1 MRGSSRVLATPSKYL
16 ALAVYLVFLAFP
28 LLWLISTAFKS
39 PQEMALIEPTIIPE
53 HPTLDNFRLAFEQQP
68 LARALLN
75 TLIIAGVSALV
86 TVLLSIPAAY
96 VMARYRSVV
105 SRMTALWV
113 LLSQMFPFILVII
126 PLFLLLRDAG
136 LYDTQI
142 GLIIVYVVWSMPFAL
157 WMLRSYVVGIPVE
170 LEEAAAM
177 DGAGKLRTLKDIVA
191 PLLVPGVV
199 AAALFA
205 FVSAWNEFLFALV
218 LLRTPEL
225 QTISLTLVK
234 FIGAEG
240 VARLGPLAAAA
251 LVATIPSL
259 VFFAII
265 QRRLV
270 GGMLGGAVK
279 S

>member
-1 MRGSSRVLATPSKYL
+1 MRMFRSVATPAKYL
-16 ALAVYLVFLAFP
+16 ALAAYLVFLAFP
-28 LLWLISTAFKS
+28 LLWLLSTAFKS
-39 PQEMALIEPTIIPE
+39 PQEMALIDPTIIPAD
-53 HPTLDNFRLAFEQQP
+53 PTLDNFRLAFDQQP

-75 TLIIAGVSALV
+75 TVVISGVSALV
-86 TVLLSIPAAY
+86 TVLLSIPAGY
-96 VMARYRSVV
+96 VMARYRSVL
-105 SRMTALWV
+105 SKMTMLWV

-136 LYDTQI
+136 LYDTQL

-177 DGAGKLRTLKDIVA
+177 DGAGKARTLVSIIA
-191 PLLVPGVV
+191 PLLVPGIV
-199 AAALFA
+199 ASALFA

-240 VARLGPLAAAA
+240 VARLGPLAAASI
-251 LVATIPSL
+251 VATIPSL

-270 GGMLGGAVK
+270 GGLLGGAVK

>member
-1 MRGSSRVLATPSKYL
+1 MRVLRSLSTPGKYV
-16 ALAVYLVFLAFP
+16 ALIAYLVFLAFP
-28 LLWLISTAFKS
+28 LLWLLSTALKT
-39 PQEMALIEPTIIPE
+39 PPEIARIEPTIIPE
-53 HPTLDNFRLAFEQQP
+53 NPTLENFRVAFEQQP
-68 LARALLN
+68 IARALLN
-75 TLIIAGVSALV
+75 TVVVAGTSALI
-86 TVLLSIPAAY
+86 TVVLSIPAAY
-96 VMARYRSVV
+96 VMARYRSAV
-105 SRMTALWV
+105 SRLTMLWV
-113 LLSQMFPFILVII
+113 LLSQLFPFILVII
-126 PLFLLLRDAG
+126 PLFLVLRNAG
-136 LYDTQI
+136 LYDTQL

-157 WMLRSYVVGIPVE
+157 WMLRSYVSGIPVE
-170 LEEAAAM
+170 LEEAAAI
-177 DGAGKLRTLKDIVA
+177 DGAGKLRALREVVA

-199 AAALFA
+199 AAAMFA

-234 FIGAEG
+234 FIGADG
-240 VARLGPLAAAA
+240 VARLSPLAAAA

-270 GGMLGGAVK
+270 GGLLGGAVK

>member
-1 MRGSSRVLATPSKYL
+1 MRMFRTVATPAKYL
-16 ALAVYLVFLAFP
+16 ALAAYLVFLAFP
-28 LLWLISTAFKS
+28 LLWLLSTAFKS
-39 PQEMALIEPTIIPE
+39 PQEMALIDPTIIPAE
-53 HPTLDNFRLAFEQQP
+53 PTLDNFRLAFDQQP

-75 TLIIAGVSALV
+75 TVVISGVSALV
-86 TVLLSIPAAY
+86 TVLLSIPAGY
-96 VMARYRSVV
+96 VMARYRSVL
-105 SRMTALWV
+105 SRMTMVWV

-136 LYDTQI
+136 LYDTQL

-177 DGAGKLRTLKDIVA
+177 DGAGKARTLVSIIA
-191 PLLVPGVV
+191 PLLVPGIV
-199 AAALFA
+199 ASALFA

-240 VARLGPLAAAA
+240 VARLGPLAAASI
-251 LVATIPSL
+251 VATIPSL

-270 GGMLGGAVK
+270 GGLLGGAVK

>member
-1 MRGSSRVLATPSKYL
+1 MRVLRSLSTPGKYV
-16 ALAVYLVFLAFP
+16 ALIAYLVFLAFP
-28 LLWLISTAFKS
+28 LLWLLSTALKT
-39 PQEMALIEPTIIPE
+39 PPEIARIEPTIIPE
-53 HPTLDNFRLAFEQQP
+53 NPTLENFRVAFEQQP
-68 LARALLN
+68 IARALLN
-75 TLIIAGVSALV
+75 TVVVAGTSALI
-86 TVLLSIPAAY
+86 TVVLSIPAAY
-96 VMARYRSVV
+96 VMARYRSAV
-105 SRMTALWV
+105 SRLTMLWV
-113 LLSQMFPFILVII
+113 LLSQLFPFILVII
-126 PLFLLLRDAG
+126 PLFLVLRNAG
-136 LYDTQI
+136 LYDTQL

-157 WMLRSYVVGIPVE
+157 WMLRSYVSGIPVE
-170 LEEAAAM
+170 LEEAAAI
-177 DGAGKLRTLKDIVA
+177 DGAGKLRALREVVA

-199 AAALFA
+199 AAAMFA

-234 FIGAEG
+234 FIGADG

-270 GGMLGGAVK
+270 GGLLGGAVK

>member
-1 MRGSSRVLATPSKYL
+1 MRMFRSVATPAKYL
-16 ALAVYLVFLAFP
+16 ALAAYLVFLAFP
-28 LLWLISTAFKS
+28 LLWLLSTAFKS
-39 PQEMALIEPTIIPE
+39 PQEMALIDPTIIPAE
-53 HPTLDNFRLAFEQQP
+53 PTLDNFRLAFDQQP

-75 TLIIAGVSALV
+75 TVVISGVSALV
-86 TVLLSIPAAY
+86 TVLLSIPAGY
-96 VMARYRSVV
+96 VMARYRSVL
-105 SRMTALWV
+105 SKMTMLWV

-136 LYDTQI
+136 LYDTQL

-177 DGAGKLRTLKDIVA
+177 DGASKARTLVSIIA
-191 PLLVPGVV
+191 PLLVPGIV
-199 AAALFA
+199 ASALFA

-240 VARLGPLAAAA
+240 VARLGPLAAASI
-251 LVATIPSL
+251 VATIPSL
-259 VFFAII
+259 IFFAII

-270 GGMLGGAVK
+270 GGLLGGAVK

>member
-1 MRGSSRVLATPSKYL
+1 MGGMRVLATPAKYL
-16 ALAVYLVFLAFP
+16 ALVAYLVFLAFP
-28 LLWLISTAFKS
+28 LLWLLSTALKT
-39 PQEMALIEPTIIPE
+39 PQEIALIDPTLVPKEPTLE
-53 HPTLDNFRLAFEQQP
+53 NFRLAFEQQP
-68 LARALLN
+68 LGRALLN
-75 TLIIAGVSALV
+75 TVVVAGVSALV
-86 TVLLSIPAAY
+86 TVVLSIPAAY

-105 SRMTALWV
+105 SRMTMVWV
-113 LLSQMFPFILVII
+113 LLSQLFPFILVII
-126 PLFLLLRDAG
+126 PLFLVLRNAG
-136 LYDTQI
+136 LYDTQL

-157 WMLRSYVVGIPVE
+157 WMLRSYVAGIPVE

-177 DGAGKLRTLKDIVA
+177 DGASKLRALKDVVA

-218 LLRTPEL
+218 LLRSPEL

-240 VARLGPLAAAA
+240 VARLGPLAAAS
-251 LVATIPSL
+251 LVATVPSL
-259 VFFAII
+259 IFFAFM

-270 GGMLGGAVK
+270 GGLLGGAVK

>member
-1 MRGSSRVLATPSKYL
+1 MTVVRVLAGPAKYL
-16 ALAVYLVFLAFP
+16 ALAAYLVFLVFP
-28 LLWLISTAFKS
+28 MLWLITTAFKT
-39 PQEMALIEPTIIPE
+39 PQELALIEPTFIPE
-53 HPTLDNFRLAFEQQP
+53 SPTLDNFRSAFERQP
-68 LARALLN
+68 IARSLIN
-75 TLIIAGVSALV
+75 TAIVAGASAVV

-105 SRMTALWV
+105 SRMTMVWV
-113 LLSQMFPFILVII
+113 LLSQLFPFILVII
-126 PLFLLLRDAG
+126 PLFLLLRNAG
-136 LYDTQI
+136 LYDTHL

-157 WMLRSYVVGIPVE
+157 WMLRSYVSGIPPE

-177 DGAGKLRTLKDIVA
+177 DGAGKLRTLRDVVA

-218 LLRTPEL
+218 LLRSQHL

-234 FIGAEG
+234 FIGVEG
-240 VARLGPLAAAA
+240 VADLGPLAAAS

-259 VFFAII
+259 IFFAII

-270 GGMLGGAVK
+270 SGLLGGAVK
-279 S
+279 A

>member
-1 MRGSSRVLATPSKYL
+1 MRGARTLATPAKYL
-16 ALAVYLVFLAFP
+16 ALAAYLVFLAFP
-28 LLWLISTAFKS
+28 LLWLVSTAFKP

-53 HPTLDNFRLAFEQQP
+53 NPTLENFRLAFDQQP

-105 SRMTALWV
+105 SRMTTLWV

-157 WMLRSYVVGIPVE
+157 WMLRSYVAGIPAE

-177 DGAGKLRTLKDIVA
+177 DGAGRLRTLRDIVA